1 MASYTVDF
9 SAYDHNPA
17 LKRAK
22 ALEEI
27 EKYLGGKSRMK
38 KMGNQSVHDNI
49 PRRAFIAGLELFVGI
64 AGFPAQAWADS
75 LGLVDEPVTEQQAL
89 INAMSDYYI
98 MVELAIEKDLDES
111 NDERIDT
118 KFLDKGTVLDW
129 LATEDDILEEVA
141 NRVKAAILDYRAAN
155 PRSNQGD
162 SAS

>member
-1 MASYTVDF
+1 MSSYVKQY
-9 SAYDHNPA
+9 AQYDHNPA
-17 LKRAK
+17 LKRQM
-22 ALEEI
+22 ALKDI
-27 EKYLGGKSRMK
+27 EDYLGKAKLKKISEQTIKDNPSRT
-38 KMGNQSVHDNI
+38 S
-49 PRRAFIAGLELFVGI
+49 FIAGLEMFVGI
-64 AGFPAQAWADS
+64 QGFPAQAWADS